1 VDATTILGTGA
12 VVMEN
17 LSGFPRDLM
26 HISLPGN
33 LLVDDAGLHSPPT
46 ILFSCTICIQEA
58 SGTSDSY
65 ISVQCNVTGR
75 RSGRIRDWSS
85 PGKEGLGT
93 VGAATTNYFGVPP
106 VSLIQGASGT
116 SDEYISVQ

>member
-1 VDATTILGTGA
+1 
-12 VVMEN
+12 
-17 LSGFPRDLM
+17 M
-26 HISLPGN
+26 HIPLPGN
-33 LLVDDAGLHSPPT
+33 LLFDDAGLHSPPT

-58 SGTSDSY
+58 SGMSDSY

-75 RSGRIRDWSS
+75 RSGRCKTNIRDWSS